1 MKTVSNQCCVKILN
15 GEFYTIKNSYFFF
28 LLPYSVEKDVI
39 ARSRYIIWWFIKGNA
54 PLVTYYALFCQ
65 LTFSDVIQC
74 YLNIDNRII
83 IRATKYYCSC
93 VFCSNLLLVAESE
106 VIPGDF
112 YFQQKQYLLSQ

>member
-1 MKTVSNQCCVKILN
+1 MVNSTPLKVLN
-15 GEFYTIKNSYFFF
+15 FF

-39 ARSRYIIWWFIKGNA
+39 ARSLYIIWWFIKGNA

-93 VFCSNLLLVAESE
+93 VFCLNLLLVAESE